1 MLRVWRIHC
10 NEWHGWHQ
18 NMLESMYWEICKI
31 LQNPFIWY
39 MLHLCKC
46 HMCIKITNNIR
57 LGLHM
62 SHKWMMLYGFIHLLV
77 SPFWSRIDG
86 FSKLAGR
93 ELCQPDGT
101 WYKGCKCHVYTAAK
115 IAQVN
120 VQKEDQFPE
129 QAKKTSPGARGH
141 VRHGDCG
148 DISKPA
154 MRVRSYSVYSI
165 FSLHQPGKSPAK
177 LPENWWRFSFT
188 THQLHF
194 WKLSLIPIHHL
205 TLGGIVLGSF
215 CASKGSVMIVIVSES
230 CLKIWQDV
238 LPKINSF

>member
-1 MLRVWRIHC
+1 
-10 NEWHGWHQ
+10 
-18 NMLESMYWEICKI
+18 
-31 LQNPFIWY
+31 
-39 MLHLCKC
+39 
-46 HMCIKITNNIR
+46 
-57 LGLHM
+57 
-62 SHKWMMLYGFIHLLV
+62 MLYGFIHLLV

-177 LPENWWRFSFT
+177 LPENWWRFHSPLTNCIFGSFHWSQST
-188 THQLHF
+188 ILPWEVLF
-194 WKLSLIPIHHL
+194 WAPFVLPRGPSWSSSSQNHVSKSGRMSFPKSTLFKLSILIMKSY
-205 TLGGIVLGSF
+205 GIS
-215 CASKGSVMIVIVSES
+215 
-230 CLKIWQDV
+230 
-238 LPKINSF
+238 